1 MGLDGEVVEKMNRD
15 ITSNPATAHHTM
27 LLMPEDLNARHQHNA
42 NIGAKKTLIK
52 QPPPK
57 KAQRQFERM
66 WNVSK
71 PGGGGFDDY
80 DDEPEEEMFQAQQ
93 QRPRQGLLGQA
104 PPPMSMLAQT

>member
-1 MGLDGEVVEKMNRD
+1 MIVCRVFKGMGLDDEVVEKMNRD

-27 LLMPEDLNARHQHNA
+27 LLMPEDLNARHQVNQTDNEPPFSLPHPLISLQHNA

-71 PGGGGFDDY
+71 PGGSGCKKK
-80 DDEPEEEMFQAQQ
+80 
-93 QRPRQGLLGQA
+93 
-104 PPPMSMLAQT
+104 QTALC